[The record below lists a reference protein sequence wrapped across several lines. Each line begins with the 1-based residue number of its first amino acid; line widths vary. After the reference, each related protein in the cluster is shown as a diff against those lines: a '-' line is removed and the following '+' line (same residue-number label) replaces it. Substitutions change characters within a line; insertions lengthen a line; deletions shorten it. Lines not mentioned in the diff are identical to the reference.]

1 MWWLVEDEEDR
12 VPPLT
17 STRKTYQKFFA
28 YVQEDD
34 EPSGRFGR
42 GQPMPS
48 VHTGWKPKPN
58 QWRLLGGGK
67 PKKKVGPKA
76 QESQN
81 GKFFFN
87 IMTKIAVFFS
97 CVTSEKLRKR
107 FSELLKKTGPGFFF
121 LVFTS
126 SPTIYS

>member
-1 MWWLVEDEEDR
+1 MEDEEDR

-58 QWRLLGGGK
+58 QWSGGAR
-67 PKKKVGPKA
+67 KKMDLTNKCLPTTKA
-76 QESQN
+76 QESRDGNYFYEIFQIN
-81 GKFFFN
+81 YH
-87 IMTKIAVFFS
+87 
-97 CVTSEKLRKR
+97 CQ
-107 FSELLKKTGPGFFF
+107 
-121 LVFTS
+121 
-126 SPTIYS
+126 